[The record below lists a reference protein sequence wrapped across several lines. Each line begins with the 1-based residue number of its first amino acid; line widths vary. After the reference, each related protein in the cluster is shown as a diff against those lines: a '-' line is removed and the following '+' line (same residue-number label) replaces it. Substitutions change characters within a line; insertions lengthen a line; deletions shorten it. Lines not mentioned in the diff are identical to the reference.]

1 MKGRAKG
8 IISSLLA
15 VLLVLST
22 LGGVPSAFAQS
33 NLQTVALE
41 GANADQTQQTYS
53 FTLNYYRYDG
63 KAKDWDLW
71 IWEDGKDGKEVDF
84 SQVTDGFAQVKVE
97 AASNKIN
104 VIARPGNWTSQEM
117 TRVIQIPEG
126 EKAAEAYIVEG
137 DPAVYYSR
145 EEANVGERMTSAMMD
160 SMDRIMVTSSHPLNE
175 QDINDF
181 TLIDETTGKEM
192 DAQSK
197 KVKDNQVMLLIGDSR
212 SIDVRN
218 AYSVKSTR
226 FGKKKVTVRKALD
239 DKKFFYAGNDLGSSY
254 TPSNTTFK
262 VWAPTAQKVS
272 LVLFDSAGTYTEQ
285 GTVEQHKDGNEQS
298 MERAENGV
306 WSASASGDLNG
317 KFYMYKVEFSDGK
330 VNYAVDPYAKAVS
343 ANGQRSAVVSLDETD
358 PANWKPMD
366 KPEVSSPADAS
377 LYELHVRDFSS
388 DKDSGMKNKGKFKAF
403 TETGTKNSKG
413 DSTGIDHLA
422 NLGITYVHLLPSYD
436 FKTVNEL
443 KVDDPSSKEPKF
455 NWGYDPQ
462 NFNVPEGSYSTDPAN
477 PKTRILE
484 FKEMVQALHNKG
496 IRVVMDVV
504 YNHTFEIENGPFNKI
519 VPGYYYRSNDAG
531 TYTNGSGT
539 GNEVASERPMV
550 RKYIKDSVKYWAEEY
565 GVDGFRFDL
574 MGLID
579 VNTMEQL
586 TKELKEQVDPSM
598 LVYGEPWQA
607 GGSPLAESLQ
617 TTKGAQK
624 DKGFAVFND
633 NIRGA
638 IKGGSDDASKGFAT
652 GEKGKE
658 EAIAAGVK
666 GSITDFTNSPAESI
680 NYVTAHDNLN
690 MWDKI
695 IKTQGLEEKEGF
707 VDIKDGKL
715 QGEDANRYKTVEE
728 AVAAATPYHAVNK
741 EDELANET
749 VKRSLLSN
757 GIAITAQGIPFIHAG
772 DEMLRTKYG
781 DHNSYRSPDAINQIR
796 WKNVSDFDQVNL
808 YYQGLY
814 QLRNSHP
821 AFKMT
826 GKQQVEANVEI
837 LQKQDN
843 LVAYQLKNNANGD
856 KWKNIVVIY
865 NANTAAKKVQLPAS
879 PAGWKAVVNDK
890 KAGTGILEEIKGTE
904 AQVQPL
910 SMMVLYDEE
919 RTEKPVPSV
928 LTVSSENIYMTA
940 GESRMLQASV
950 KDQFGGYLKDQKITW
965 TSGDEEVAAADSRGK
980 LTAKKNGKTNVTV
993 SSGSLKTTVTVTVA
1007 DIKPASIVLQ
1017 GKDSVYESS
1026 SIQLQSTVKD
1036 QFGQTV
1042 GDPAIEWTSS
1052 NPKIASVSSSGEI
1065 TGLSAGKA
1073 VVTAKIGSVS
1083 AQKQIEVKKYVQRFV
1098 EFTYK
1103 RADSQYDGWNIW
1115 TWQTGVE
1122 DGEKRF
1128 SSVTSNGAVAKFPI
1142 GPDTTKIG
1150 FVLRKG
1156 TDWAVKDPYGQDRY
1170 IDADLSQSVTK
1181 VTVTSGVGEFDTVP
1195 PVKGPVLAGG
1205 KLTFLYRD
1213 QELYET
1219 SSQEQIERVQVKI
1232 NGKLFPMTYDA
1243 KHQYFSYILD
1253 ELKEG
1258 NYEYT
1263 FLVTKDGKTTEI
1275 SDPYNTGEDGKSVV
1289 KYVVPKI
1296 NVSASAYPK
1305 KISSR
1310 ENAVIT
1316 VAAEAGE
1323 DAKITGMSI
1332 DLRALGGAENTPID
1346 PALSEISVPVKDS
1359 ITAGMKTLPIIV
1371 KDQYGNTHKGKV
1383 QLEVK
1388 PIQVSG
1394 SGKDQFD
1401 WDEAR
1406 IYFMLTDRFYDG
1418 DPSNNDPNKENYDK
1432 KHPETYH
1439 GGDLAGITK
1448 KLDYL
1453 EDMGI
1458 NTIWISPIVDNV
1470 DWNIRSGKEGPQY
1483 AYHGYWA
1490 KDFTKLDEHLGDMK
1504 TFQKLIDKAHD
1515 KGIKIMVDVVLNHAG
1530 YGVKDGGQKNIRN
1543 YPTIE
1548 DSLRFKDMLRDGG
1561 TDVIKG
1567 ELAGLPDFKT
1577 EDPAV
1582 RDQIIKW
1589 QTDWLKNAKTKRGD
1603 TIDYFRVDTVKHVD
1617 STTWS
1622 AFKNELTKIKPDFKL
1637 IGENFGASADN
1648 TGGYLNSGQMDSLLD
1663 FGFKNEAAAFIQGK
1677 VDETEAN
1684 LEKRDKLINNTAS
1697 LGQFLSSHDE
1707 DGFLYAHAKGDLS
1720 KQKIAASLQITSKG
1734 QPVIYYG
1741 EELGLSGKVGGDFD
1755 KGEFNENRYDMAWD
1769 RIKGNDLTVH
1779 YAKLLQ
1785 TRKHYSKV
1793 FSKGD
1798 RKKVAG
1804 SNEDGYIVFSRKY
1817 ESQELWIGINTGNTA
1832 KTVTLT
1838 IKDSKFPHVKDLY
1851 SNKDYKKSKDGKVT
1865 VEIPPR
1871 SDGGTVILTNWK

>member
-1 MKGRAKG
+1 MKGKFKG

-22 LGGVPSAFAQS
+22 FISTPGAFAQS
-33 NLQTVALE
+33 RLQTVALGE
-41 GANADQTQQTYS
+41 AADQTQQNYS
-53 FTLNYYRYDG
+53 YTINYYRYDG
-63 KAKDWDLW
+63 KPLNWDLW
-71 IWEDGKDGKEVDF
+71 VWEDGKDGKEVDF
-84 SQVTDGFAQVKVE
+84 TEVKEGFAQAKIE
-97 AASNKIN
+97 ASSNKIN

-117 TRVIQIPEG
+117 TRTIQIPEG
-126 EKAAEAYIVEG
+126 QQSAEAWIAEG
-137 DPAVYYSR
+137 DPAVYFSK
-145 EEANVGERMTSAMMD
+145 EETNVGERLTSALMD
-160 SMDRIMVTSSHPLNE
+160 SLDRIIVSSSHSLKDEDLN
-175 QDINDF
+175 QF
-181 TLIDETTGKEM
+181 KLVDETNGKEIA
-192 DAQSK
+192 AQVK
-197 KVKDNQVMLLIGDSR
+197 KVKDNQVMLLIADAN

-218 AYSVKSTR
+218 AYAVKSTR
-226 FGKKKVTVRKALD
+226 FGTGKVTVRKALD
-239 DKKFFYAGNDLGSSY
+239 DKKFFHSGNDLGASY
-254 TPSNTTFK
+254 TLGKTDFK
-262 VWAPTAQKVS
+262 VWAPTAKKASVA
-272 LVLFDSAGTYTEQ
+272 LFDTQGTYTDQ
-285 GTVEQHKDGNEQS
+285 GTVNQHSNGKEIAMN
-298 MERAENGV
+298 RADNGV
-306 WSASASGDLNG
+306 WSVEAPSDLNG
-317 KFYMYKVEFSDGK
+317 KYYMYKIEFSDGK

-343 ANGQRSAVVSLDETD
+343 ANGQRSAIVSLDETD
-358 PANWKPMD
+358 PSNWKPMD
-366 KPEVSSPADAS
+366 KPEVTTPADAS
-377 LYELHVRDFSS
+377 LYELHVRDFSIN
-388 DKDSGMKNKGKFKAF
+388 KDSGMKNKGKFKAF
-403 TETGTKNSKG
+403 TETGTKNRNG
-413 DSTGIDHLA
+413 DPTGIDHLA
-422 NLGITYVHLLPSYD
+422 KLGVTYVHLLPSYD

-443 KVDDPSSKEPKF
+443 KVDDPGSSDPKF

-462 NFNVPEGSYSTDPAN
+462 NFNVPEGSYSTDPSN

-484 FKEMVQALHNKG
+484 FKEMVQAMHNKG

-519 VPGYYYRSNDAG
+519 VPGYFYRTNDNG

-586 TKELKEQVDPSM
+586 TKELKEQVDPTM

-624 DKGFAVFND
+624 DRGFAVFND

-652 GEKGKE
+652 GEKGRE
-658 EAIAAGVK
+658 EAIITGVR
-666 GSITDFTNSPAESI
+666 GSITDFTNSPIESI

-690 MWDKI
+690 LWDKI

-707 VDIKDGKL
+707 INIKDGKL
-715 QGEDANRYKTVEE
+715 QGEDAVKYKTVED
-728 AVAAATPYHAVNK
+728 AIAAAAPHHAVSK
-741 EDELANET
+741 EYELANET
-749 VKRSLLSN
+749 VKRSLLAN
-757 GIAITAQGIPFIHAG
+757 GIAITSQGIPFIHAG

-781 DHNSYRSPDAINQIR
+781 DHNSYKSPDAINQIN
-796 WKNVSDFDQVNL
+796 WNDVSDFDQVNA
-808 YYQGLY
+808 YYEGLY
-814 QLRNSHP
+814 KLRNNHP
-821 AFKMT
+821 AFKLT
-826 GKQQVEANVEI
+826 EKQQVEANVEI

-843 LVAYQLKNNANGD
+843 VVSYKLKNHANGD

-865 NANTAAKKVQLPAS
+865 NANTESKKVALPSAPS
-879 PAGWKAVVNDK
+879 GWKSVVNHK
-890 KAGTGILEEIKGTE
+890 QAGTSVIVQINGTE
-904 AQVQPL
+904 ANVQPL

-919 RTEKPVPSV
+919 RTDSLTPSSIAINTGN
-928 LTVSSENIYMTA
+928 LYMDMN
-940 GESRMLQASV
+940 ESRMLQAQV
-950 KDQFGGYLKDQKITW
+950 KDQFGGYMTNQPLTW
-965 TSGDEEVAAADSRGK
+965 SSADEAIVQTDSRGK
-980 LTAKKNGKTNVTV
+980 LTAKKTGKTEITA
-993 SSGSLKTTVTVTVA
+993 SSGTLKKSITVTVA
-1007 DIKPASIVLQ
+1007 DLQPASIELQ
-1017 GKDSVYESS
+1017 GKDSVYESN
-1026 SIQLQSTVKD
+1026 SIQLQSTVKN
-1036 QFGQTV
+1036 QFGQV
-1042 GDPAIEWTSS
+1042 MGEKAPIEWTTS
-1052 NPKIASVSSSGEI
+1052 NPKVASVSSSGEV

-1073 VVTAKIGSVS
+1073 VITAKTGSVS
-1083 AQKQIEVKKYVQRFV
+1083 AQKPIEVKKYVQRFV

-1103 RADSQYDGWNIW
+1103 RADNQYDGWNIW

-1128 SSVTSNGAVAKFPI
+1128 SKVTENGAVAKFPI

-1156 TDWAVKDPYGQDRY
+1156 TDWAEKDAYGQDRY
-1170 IDADLSQSVTK
+1170 IEADLSQSVTK
-1181 VTVTSGVGEFDTVP
+1181 VTVTSGVGAFETVP
-1195 PVKGPVLAGG
+1195 PVKGPILANG
-1205 KLTFLYRD
+1205 KLTFIYRD

-1219 SSQEQIERVQVKI
+1219 SSQNQIERVQVKI
-1232 NGKLFPMTYDA
+1232 NGKPSVMVYDE
-1243 KHQYFSYILD
+1243 KNQYFTYTLED
-1253 ELKEG
+1253 LKEG

-1263 FLVTKDGKTTEI
+1263 FLVTKNGQTAEM
-1275 SDPYNTGEDGKSVV
+1275 SDPYNTDENGKSMI

-1296 NVSASAYPK
+1296 KVTASAFPK

-1310 ENAVIT
+1310 ENAVIS
-1316 VAAEAGE
+1316 VAAAAGE
-1323 DAKITGMSI
+1323 DAKVTGMTI
-1332 DLRALGGAENTPID
+1332 DLRAIGGSENTPID
-1346 PALSEISVPVKDS
+1346 PALNEISVSVKDS
-1359 ITAGMKTLPIIV
+1359 ITAGVKKLPVTV
-1371 KDQYGNTHKGKV
+1371 KDQYGNTHKG
-1383 QLEVK
+1383 QALLEVK

-1394 SGKDQFD
+1394 SGKNQFD

-1418 DPSNNDPNKENYDK
+1418 DPSNNDPNKENYDR

-1458 NTIWISPIVDNV
+1458 NTIWITPIVDNV

-1490 KDFTKLDEHLGDMK
+1490 KDFTKLDEHLGDVK

-1515 KGIKIMVDVVLNHAG
+1515 KGIKIMVDVVLNHGG
-1530 YGVKDGGQKNIRN
+1530 YGLKDGGGKNIRN

-1548 DSLRFKDMLRDGG
+1548 DSLRFKDMFRDGG

-1577 EDPAV
+1577 EDAAV
-1582 RDQIIKW
+1582 RNQVIKW
-1589 QTDWLKNAKTKRGD
+1589 QTDWLERAKTKRGD

-1617 STTWS
+1617 QTTWS

-1663 FGFKNEAAAFIQGK
+1663 FGFKSEAASFIQGK
-1677 VDETEAN
+1677 IDETEAN
-1684 LEKRDKLINNTAS
+1684 LEKRDRMINNTAV

-1707 DGFLYAHAKGDLS
+1707 DGFLITHAKGDIS
-1720 KQKIAASLQITSKG
+1720 KQKIAASLQITAKG

-1741 EELGLSGKVGGDFD
+1741 EEIGLSGKHGGDFD
-1755 KGEFNENRYDMAWD
+1755 KGEFNENRYDMAWNK
-1769 RIKGNDLTVH
+1769 ISGNDLTVH

-1793 FSKGD
+1793 FAKGS
-1798 RKKVAG
+1798 REKVSG
-1804 SNEDGYIVFSRKY
+1804 SNKDGYLVFSRKY
-1817 ESQELWIGINTGNTA
+1817 EGQELLVGINTTNQI
-1832 KTVTLT
+1832 KEVTLNMAD
-1838 IKDSKFPHVKDLY
+1838 KNFPSVKDLY
-1851 SNKDYKKSKDGKVT
+1851 SNKDYKKMPDGKVT
-1865 VEIPPR
+1865 VKIPPR
-1871 SDGGTVILTNWK
+1871 SEGGTVILTKWK